1 MADQSDI
8 DLIKNSLPDDSA
20 EDGWDDTFIGTLL
33 DSGVST
39 TKVSLAFWSGRVGK
53 LSTAIDVSE
62 SGSSRSLSRLFDQAK
77 IAYDM
82 WLDKSKAEDA
92 LVIAPDTRR
101 PVTFGKMK
109 RV

>member
-1 MADQSDI
+1 MADQGNI
-8 DLIKNSLPDDSA
+8 DLVKNSIPDDSA

-33 DSGVST
+33 DSGISVS
-39 TKVSLAFWSGRVGK
+39 KVTLAFWSGRVGK

-62 SGSSRSLSRLFDQAK
+62 AGSSRSLSRLFDQAK

-82 WLDKSKAEDA
+82 WLEKTKAEDA
-92 LVIAPDTRR
+92 LVIPPDTRR
-101 PVTFGKMK
+101 HATMGKMN